1 MITMRAGRQDAR
13 TEQSKRD
20 LQSGRKLTKRG
31 TERAALGPTSLAGLD
46 MTVSIER
53 QICLRPARVTD
64 EEGQR
69 AAPRRD
75 EAPP

>member
-20 LQSGRKLTKRG
+20 LRSGRIPRGRG

-46 MTVSIER
+46 RTVSLER

-69 AAPRRD
+69 AAPRRE
-75 EAPP
+75 EATQ